1 MRWAEHITCMRRRKI
16 HTWSWWE
23 KLNERD
29 HLETIG
35 VGGKRILKEGLN
47 A

>member
-1 MRWAEHITCMRRRKI
+1 MGRTYNTHGETKNSYR
-16 HTWSWWE
+16 SWWE

-29 HLETIG
+29 HLETVG
-35 VGGKRILKEGLN
+35 VDGERSLKEGLN